1 MARRA
6 GSRPCK
12 SFVYND
18 IFPNTIPLAAVT
30 WPANSFPKCQSD
42 SNRVLQPPAAQQIYN
57 HEQGLGD
64 GGQKLWHSRD
74 LVQSELV
81 QSNFLK
87 MGCKVISL
95 RWVSMTL
102 PVGTSI
108 RHFSS
113 PYNSIMLGGANWKF
127 SRCALENSREI
138 SFSCDRVVDRTV
150 VSFLMS
156 AITRLRARYKDL
168 IKSSRN
174 GRALSIKSRFAC
186 AVDSYNSE
194 SVKLN
199 PIVLHATMRPVA
211 KKIPQCIRRRSASS
225 LPIISSFHE
234 AKKRVILD
242 RTLPSLLLVVDL
254 AGFPSIFSSIPPT
267 TVSKVA
273 MCSWP
278 VREIQDTSTW
288 PSSFHVST

>member
-1 MARRA
+1 MARRE

-12 SFVYND
+12 LFVYD
-18 IFPNTIPLAAVT
+18 DTSPNTIPLAAVT
-30 WPANSFPKCQSD
+30 WLENSFPKCQSD
-42 SNRVLQPPAAQQIYN
+42 SSRVFQPPA
-57 HEQGLGD
+57 
-64 GGQKLWHSRD
+64 
-74 LVQSELV
+74 
-81 QSNFLK
+81 
-87 MGCKVISL
+87 
-95 RWVSMTL
+95 
-102 PVGTSI
+102 VGTSI

-113 PYNSIMLGGANWKF
+113 AYNSIMLGGANWKF

-138 SFSCDRVVDRTV
+138 SFSCDFTVDRIV

-156 AITRLRARYKDL
+156 AITRLRARNKDL

-194 SVKLN
+194 SVRLN
-199 PIVLHATMRPVA
+199 PIVLHATMRAVA

-234 AKKRVILD
+234 AKNRVILD

-267 TVSKVA
+267 AVSKA
-273 MCSWP
+273 ATCSWP
-278 VREIQDTSTW
+278 KLDSLSSSSGDSSSIRALSRSWFASIGLLSTTS
-288 PSSFHVST
+288 